1 MTESTSTGQTIEP
14 TPNVRGTLVT
24 FFANNPVAANLLMV
38 VLLLGGFL
46 AARGLT
52 SQVFPDIDP
61 GIITVSIPYPGATPS
76 EVEESITRRVDE
88 AVRGIDGI
96 DRVVSKASEG
106 YGRITVEL
114 KDFVDSNEIKDDIQ
128 SAVDSLADFPP
139 IDAEEPEVVIAETL
153 QEVMTL
159 AVRSRGDE
167 FHLDRAARDLEQEL
181 LTLPQVSLVSIEGQ
195 RGYEITVE
203 VSEEKLRQYQT
214 SIEEVAQAIAR
225 SSLNLSSGEIRTEGG
240 DLLLRTDQKRETG
253 EEFENVVL
261 RSLPSGSVLRL
272 GDIATVNDGFVDD
285 ELTNEINGERA
296 AFVRIQASKD
306 QNVLDVAD
314 DLYEFF
320 ETFEPA
326 PGITV
331 TVWEDSSSILSS
343 RLSLLLRNGTLGFA
357 LVFLFLVLMLDLR
370 LAFWVAMGVPISFL
384 GGFLFFDFFGV
395 NINMVSLFALIVVL
409 GIVVDDAIVI
419 GENIG
424 SEQQKGLRGSAAS
437 VAGVRGVFSPVFV
450 GVLTTMVAF
459 APLLFVTGTMGQILG
474 VVPIVVIAV
483 LAMSLIEVFFIL
495 PAHLSH
501 EERWSRWPLDRLQSF
516 VATKLQW
523 FRDTIVKTA
532 VEHAVRYRYLT
543 VIYGLSMLT
552 LSLLF
557 VINGAVR
564 IEFFPQVESDSITI
578 DVNFPVGTPFE
589 VTRQA
594 ALGIQDVVAA
604 VNQEFDGTAVAS
616 YSVTAGGRPVDR
628 RGPGD
633 GEAQSMR
640 VSRNLATIGIQLHEE
655 PLRTVSASEL
665 ERIIRVRVGDIP
677 NAESVNYSSNL
688 ISESSVLEYELVHDD
703 DEQLKLAVEWMRE
716 RFKEQPMLTE
726 LRDTLSDG
734 KRQFDIEL
742 TPEGEAAGLSQAMV
756 ARQLRQNFFGE
767 EVQRIQRGRDEIKVM
782 VRYPSAQR
790 RSTSDLFN
798 TRIRTTDGTE
808 LPIATVANVNETR
821 SFSAIDRVDGY
832 RVITIS
838 AEVDKDFMSTGAAAQ
853 LIQREIIPEIQAIF
867 PDLKISQSGFGR
879 EQARDL
885 ASLQSLATIAIII
898 IFALL
903 AAQMRSYSMPFVIL
917 AGIPFGAAGA
927 VIGHF
932 ILGYDVS
939 MVSMF
944 GIVALSGVVV
954 NDSLVLVDRYRR
966 LRTEQ
971 PELSIQEAIVEAAR
985 LRFRAIFLTT
995 ATTALGLTP
1004 MLFETSLQAQFLIPM
1019 AVSLATGIVFAS
1031 VVIVF
1036 LVPALVVIRSDIL
1049 QLLGMRE
1056 TGSPTAIE
1064 S

>member
-1 MTESTSTGQTIEP
+1 MTDSSASSL
-14 TPNVRGTLVT
+14 TPEMRSGARGTLIT

-38 VLLLGGFL
+38 VMLLGGFL

-52 SQVFPDIDP
+52 TQVFPDIDP
-61 GIITVSIPYPGATPS
+61 GIITVAVPYPGATPS

-114 KDFVDSNEIKDDIQ
+114 KDFVDSGEIKDDIQ
-128 SAVDSLADFPP
+128 SAVDALADFPP
-139 IDAEEPEVVIAETL
+139 LDAEEPEVVVAETL
-153 QEVMTL
+153 QDVMTL
-159 AVRSRGDE
+159 AVRSGGDE
-167 FHLDRAARDLEQEL
+167 FHLDNAARDLEQEL
-181 LTLPQVSLVSIEGQ
+181 LKLPQVSLVSIEGQ
-195 RGYEITVE
+195 RGYEITIE

-214 SIEEVAQAIAR
+214 SIEEIANAIAR
-225 SSLNLSSGEIRTEGG
+225 SSLNLSSGEIRTDGG
-240 DLLLRTDQKRETG
+240 DLLLRTDQKRESG
-253 EEFENVVL
+253 EGFENVVL
-261 RSLPSGSVLRL
+261 RSLPSGTVLRL
-272 GDIATVNDGFVDD
+272 GDIATINDGFVDD

-296 AFVRIQASKD
+296 VFVRIQASKD
-306 QNVLDVAD
+306 QNVLDVSN

-320 ETFEPA
+320 ETYEPA

-331 TVWEDSSSILSS
+331 SVWEDASSILSS

-424 SEQQKGLRGSAAS
+424 SEQQKGLLGSAAA

-450 GVLTTMVAF
+450 GVVTTMVAF

-474 VVPIVVIAV
+474 VVPVVVIAV
-483 LAMSLIEVFFIL
+483 LAMSLVEVFFIL

-501 EERWSRWPLDRLQSF
+501 EERWSRWPLDKLQSF

-523 FRDTIVKTA
+523 FRDNIVSMA
-532 VEHAVRYRYLT
+532 VKYAVRHRYLT
-543 VIYGLSMLT
+543 VVYGLGMLA
-552 LSLLF
+552 LAFLF
-557 VINGAVR
+557 VSNGAVR
-564 IEFFPQVESDSITI
+564 VEFFPQVESDSITVE
-578 DVNFPVGTPFE
+578 VNFPVGTPFE
-589 VTRQA
+589 VTRKA
-594 ALGIQDVVAA
+594 ALDIQDVVIA
-604 VNQEFDGTAVAS
+604 VNQEFNGTAIAS
-616 YSVTAGGRPVDR
+616 YSVTAGGRTVDTS
-628 RGPGD
+628 GPADD
-633 GEAQSMR
+633 GPQSMR
-640 VSRNLATIGIQLHEE
+640 IARNLATIGIQLHEE
-655 PLRTVSASEL
+655 PLRTVSANEL

-703 DEQLKLAVEWMRE
+703 DARLKQAVEWMRE

-782 VRYPSAQR
+782 VRYPSDQR

-798 TRIRTTDGTE
+798 TRIRTNDGIE
-808 LPIATVANVNETR
+808 LPLSTVANVSETR

-838 AEVDKDFMSTGAAAQ
+838 AEVDKEFMSTGAAAQ
-853 LIQREIIPEIQAIF
+853 LIQREIIPDALSRF
-867 PDLKISQSGFGR
+867 PELRISQAGFGR

-885 ASLQSLATIAIII
+885 ASLQYLATIAIVV

-932 ILGYDVS
+932 VLGYDLS

-944 GIVALSGVVV
+944 GMVALSGVVV

-966 LRTEQ
+966 LKNER
-971 PELSIQEAIVEAAR
+971 PELSVQEAIVEAAR

-1036 LVPALVVIRSDIL
+1036 LVPSLVVIRSDIL
-1049 QLLGMRE
+1049 RLLRVRE
-1056 TGSPTAIE
+1056 SRDPITTE
-1064 S
+1064 T

>member
-1 MTESTSTGQTIEP
+1 MTESTSTGLTIEP

-167 FHLDRAARDLEQEL
+167 FHLDRATRDLEQEL

-320 ETFEPA
+320 ETYEPA

-516 VATKLQW
+516 VATKVQW
-523 FRDTIVKTA
+523 FRDTIVRAA

>member
-1 MTESTSTGQTIEP
+1 MTESTSTGLTIEP

-516 VATKLQW
+516 VATKVQW